1 MRDVDDDAR
10 AVRDDARRRGRGAA
24 DVRARANRRAEM
36 SGTVRDARRRDER
49 AFDDVE
55 RAMRRRRT
63 RVRPRRARRAAS
75 NAGLTRR
82 DARSA
87 PETLERTR
95 ETVERDDDD
104 AENAIER
111 SNAWSTTWSTT
122 SSLGGGFG
130 DGEDGTA
137 ANAAAAV
144 ARALLG
150 GATEGDRGKDFGAIE
165 RGMFDAFV
173 AGARAVAAEV
183 SRAADALETRGADD
197 AADGEDDARR
207 IPPRA

>member
-1 MRDVDDDAR
+1 
-10 AVRDDARRRGRGAA
+10 
-24 DVRARANRRAEM
+24 M

-49 AFDDVE
+49 AYDDVE

-63 RVRPRRARRAAS
+63 RVRPRRGKRAAS

-137 ANAAAAV
+137 ANAAAAA

-150 GATEGDRGKDFGAIE
+150 GATEGDRGKDFGAFERGMFE

>member
-1 MRDVDDDAR
+1 
-10 AVRDDARRRGRGAA
+10 
-24 DVRARANRRAEM
+24 M

-49 AFDDVE
+49 ALDDVE

-63 RVRPRRARRAAS
+63 RVRPRRGKRAAS

-137 ANAAAAV
+137 ARAAAAV

-173 AGARAVAAEV
+173 AGARGGGGGIARGGRAGDERRGRRGGRRGRREANSAARVSAVE
-183 SRAADALETRGADD
+183 RARDD
-197 AADGEDDARR
+197 ATRTT
-207 IPPRA
+207 

>member
-63 RVRPRRARRAAS
+63 RVRPRRGKRAAS

-137 ANAAAAV
+137 ARAAA
-144 ARALLG
+144 
-150 GATEGDRGKDFGAIE
+150 GDRGKDFGAIE